1 LTKDVPLGVL
11 MCYSQKFRGHAALGG
26 NASPSSFRDPDGCIF
41 NYNGEV
47 LRRVNPSYASCY
59 KQLMSSGL
67 YAHLTDIGFLIPHE
81 EVSYAQPL
89 FSEGELILRPKQL
102 PFISYPYEW
111 SFGQLQ
117 EAAILTLDVLAA
129 SLDRGMILK
138 DASAF
143 NVTWHKGRA
152 VFFDTLSFTPYE
164 DGSPWTGYR
173 QFCTHFLAPL
183 ALMAYTDFR
192 LQKLL
197 LQYIDGVPL
206 DLTSRLLP
214 FRTRLKPSL
223 SIHLHM
229 HSYLQKKKANT
240 RHKLQVRLKK
250 KSLYNLIA
258 NLRNC
263 ITALKFPKVQTE
275 WGDYYND
282 TNYTVEQAQRKQ
294 SVITGWLERVCP
306 SRVADLGAND
316 GTYSVLAA
324 RSSELVVAMDF
335 DPVAVQ
341 ANYLMCKTQNQSR
354 ITPLLND
361 ITAPSPAIGWHCR
374 ERSSIFERLRPH
386 MGMALALV
394 HHLSISN
401 NVPFLN
407 IFSMF
412 ADMAPTWIVEF
423 VDKKDTQVQR
433 LLTNRPDIFPEY
445 TQSMFEEQAKAHFF
459 IEQKHHI
466 EGTQRTLYLLRLKGL
481 IG

>member
-1 LTKDVPLGVL
+1 
-11 MCYSQKFRGHAALGG
+11 M
-26 NASPSSFRDPDGCIF
+26 
-41 NYNGEV
+41 
-47 LRRVNPSYASCY
+47 
-59 KQLMSSGL
+59 
-67 YAHLTDIGFLIPHE
+67 PHE
-81 EVSYAQPL
+81 EVTSSHPL
-89 FSEGELILRPKQL
+89 FSEGDLILYPKQL

-117 EAAILTLDVLAA
+117 EAAILTLDVLTA
-129 SLDRGMILK
+129 SLDHGMTLK

-143 NVTWHKGRA
+143 NVTWHKGKA

-164 DGSPWTGYR
+164 DGSPWAGYR
-173 QFCTHFLAPL
+173 QFCSHFLAPL
-183 ALMAYTDFR
+183 ALMSYTDFR

-197 LQYIDGVPL
+197 LEYIDGIPL
-206 DLTSRLLP
+206 DLTSQLLP
-214 FRTRLKPSL
+214 FRTRLNPSL

-229 HSYLQKKKANT
+229 HSYLQKKKAGT
-240 RHKLQVRLKK
+240 RDKLQVSLKK

-258 NLRNC
+258 SLRNC
-263 ITALKFPKVQTE
+263 ITALKFPEVQTE

-282 TNYTVEQAQRKQ
+282 TNYTVKQAQEKQ
-294 SVITGWLERVCP
+294 SVVTGWLERLRPC
-306 SRVADLGAND
+306 SVADLGAND
-316 GTYSVLAA
+316 GTYSVLAT
-324 RSSELVVAMDF
+324 RSSDLVVAMDA

-341 ANYLMCKTQNQSR
+341 ANYVMCKTKNQTR

-361 ITAPSPAIGWHCR
+361 ITAPSPAIGWHCH
-374 ERSSIFERLRPH
+374 ERSSIFERLRPR

-401 NVPFLN
+401 NVPFSN
-407 IFSMF
+407 IFFMF

-445 TQSMFEEQAKAHFF
+445 TQSMFEERAKAQFS

-466 EGTQRTLYLLRLKGL
+466 EGTQRTLYLLKLKRA
-481 IG
+481 IE

>member
-1 LTKDVPLGVL
+1 LRQTHERESLD
-11 MCYSQKFRGHAALGG
+11 AALGG
-26 NASPSSFRDPDGCIF
+26 SALPSSFRDPDGYVF
-41 NYNGEV
+41 SYNGEFF
-47 LRRVNPSYASCY
+47 RRVNPSYTSCY

-67 YAHLTDIGFLIPHE
+67 YAHLTGTGSLMPHE
-81 EVSYAQPL
+81 EVSSSHPL
-89 FSEGELILRPKQL
+89 FSEGELILCPKQL

-129 SLDRGMILK
+129 SLDHGMILK

-143 NVTWHKGRA
+143 NVTWHRGKA

-164 DGSPWTGYR
+164 DGSPWAGYR
-173 QFCTHFLAPL
+173 QFCSHFLAPL

-206 DLTSRLLP
+206 DLTSQLLP

-229 HSYLQKKKANT
+229 HSYLQKKKAGT
-240 RHKLQVRLKK
+240 RDKIKVSLKK

-258 NLRNC
+258 SLRNC
-263 ITALKFPKVQTE
+263 INALKFPNVQTE

-282 TNYTVEQAQRKQ
+282 TNYTVEQAQKKQ
-294 SVITGWLERVCP
+294 SVIAGWLEMVRP
-306 SRVADLGAND
+306 YSVADLGAND

-324 RSSELVVAMDF
+324 RSSELVVAMDV

-341 ANYLMCKTQNQSR
+341 ANYVMCKTQNKTR

-374 ERSSIFERLRPH
+374 ERSSIFERLHPH

-401 NVPFLN
+401 NVPFSN

-433 LLTNRPDIFPEY
+433 LLTNRPDVFPEY
-445 TQSMFEEQAKAHFF
+445 TQAMFEERAKAQFS

-466 EGTQRTLYLLRLKGL
+466 EGTQRTLYLLKRKG
-481 IG
+481 